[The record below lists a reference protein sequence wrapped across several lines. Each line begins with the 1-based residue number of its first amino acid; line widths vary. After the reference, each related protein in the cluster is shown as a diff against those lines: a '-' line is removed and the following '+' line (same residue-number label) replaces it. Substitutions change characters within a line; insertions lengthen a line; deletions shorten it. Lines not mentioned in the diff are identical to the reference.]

1 MGCRPRRRGVP
12 LRRPVSST
20 PSSVRRSS
28 ALNAERAHFCA
39 RPSPTRFWFP
49 YAGMPDLV
57 VRPAKSDLRLKIAHG
72 PPRDVCAIAMT
83 QMPPL
88 PGRGPHLEA
97 YGRSSLR
104 GCGPHDRGRVCA
116 CPSAVTFKAAVSR
129 AAESDCQTD
138 RTRRL
143 SAVIRR
149 RDRSGSS
156 RPRSERRAFTVPA
169 ATSKT
174 GGDLDCWTSCPL
186 SGQNERTARPGGAS
200 EGAGL
205 SPDVSSPLIGRPM
218 GRTRVPS
225 GFHPRGFSRPA
236 VAGVGRRARRA
247 WKLKTPCGSGEP
259 RSTVFR
265 QQLTYLHPVLERSLF
280 PHGECSPRFAVRRS
294 STHSSVR
301 S

>member
-1 MGCRPRRRGVP
+1 MD
-12 LRRPVSST
+12 
-20 PSSVRRSS
+20 
-28 ALNAERAHFCA
+28 AERAHFCA
-39 RPSPTRFWFP
+39 RPRPARFWFP

-57 VRPAKSDLRLKIAHG
+57 VRPAKSDLRLKIAYG

-88 PGRGPHLEA
+88 PGHGPHLKVHGCYSLGA
-97 YGRSSLR
+97 VDPTTTDACTRYPKGRHTQSR
-104 GCGPHDRGRVCA
+104 GLSCRGI
-116 CPSAVTFKAAVSR
+116 
-129 AAESDCQTD
+129 
-138 RTRRL
+138 RL
-143 SAVIRR
+143 P
-149 RDRSGSS
+149 DRSNAPVVG
-156 RPRSERRAFTVPA
+156 RHQTAGQERLFA
-169 ATSKT
+169 ATIGTTGFHRTGRPSKT
-174 GGDLDCWTSCPL
+174 GGDLNCWASCPL
-186 SGQNERTARPGGAS
+186 GWQNERTARPGGAS

-205 SPDVSSPLIGRPM
+205 SPDVSSPLIGRPV

-225 GFHPRGFSRPA
+225 GFRPRGFSRPA

>member
-20 PSSVRRSS
+20 PSSIRRSS

-39 RPSPTRFWFP
+39 RTRSARFWFP

-57 VRPAKSDLRLKIAHG
+57 VRPAKSDLRLKIA
-72 PPRDVCAIAMT
+72 
-83 QMPPL
+83 
-88 PGRGPHLEA
+88 
-97 YGRSSLR
+97 YGCSSLR
-104 GCGPHDRGRVCA
+104 GRVPHDGGRVFA
-116 CPSAVTFKAAVSR
+116 CPSAVTLKAAV
-129 AAESDCQTD
+129 
-138 RTRRL
+138 
-143 SAVIRR
+143 
-149 RDRSGSS
+149 
-156 RPRSERRAFTVPA
+156 
-169 ATSKT
+169 
-174 GGDLDCWTSCPL
+174 
-186 SGQNERTARPGGAS
+186 
-200 EGAGL
+200 
-205 SPDVSSPLIGRPM
+205 DVSSPLIGRPM

-225 GFHPRGFSRPA
+225 GFRPRGFSRPA

>member
-57 VRPAKSDLRLKIAHG
+57 VRPAKSDLRLKIAYG

-88 PGRGPHLEA
+88 PGHGPHLEA
-97 YGRSSLR
+97 YGCYSLR
-104 GCGPHDRGRVCA
+104 GCGPHDGGRVCA
-116 CPSAVTFKAAVSR
+116 CPSAVTLKAAVSR

-143 SAVIRR
+143 SAVIGR

-169 ATSKT
+169 APSKT

-200 EGAGL
+200 EGAGI

-218 GRTRVPS
+218 DHTEYRRDSIPEGPRVP
-225 GFHPRGFSRPA
+225 RLPA
-236 VAGVGRRARRA
+236 LVAGRV
-247 WKLKTPCGSGEP
+247 
-259 RSTVFR
+259 
-265 QQLTYLHPVLERSLF
+265 
-280 PHGECSPRFAVRRS
+280 VRGN
-294 STHSSVR
+294 
-301 S
+301 

>member
-1 MGCRPRRRGVP
+1 
-12 LRRPVSST
+12 
-20 PSSVRRSS
+20 
-28 ALNAERAHFCA
+28 
-39 RPSPTRFWFP
+39 
-49 YAGMPDLV
+49 
-57 VRPAKSDLRLKIAHG
+57 
-72 PPRDVCAIAMT
+72 MT

-88 PGRGPHLEA
+88 PGHRSHLEA
-97 YGRSSLR
+97 YWCSSLR
-104 GCGPHDRGRVCA
+104 GCGPHDGGRVCA
-116 CPSAVTFKAAVSR
+116 CPSAATFKAAVSR
-129 AAESDCQTD
+129 AAGSDCQTD

-174 GGDLDCWTSCPL
+174 GDDLDCWTSCPL

-218 GRTRVPS
+218 GRARVPS
-225 GFHPRGFSRPA
+225 GFRPRGFSRPA

-247 WKLKTPCGSGEP
+247 WKLKVALPGGLEPPACGLGNR
-259 RSTVFR
+259 RSVLMSYGSSLPGRRRGSPVRTAAR
-265 QQLTYLHPVLERSLF
+265 LHPRITRTEFAQTGSYATRMWWFTAKSFVKRPFAGSCPGRVSAALGCVHLSASPLLFERQSFQATVRSLA
-280 PHGECSPRFAVRRS
+280 RFNL
-294 STHSSVR
+294 H
-301 S
+301 